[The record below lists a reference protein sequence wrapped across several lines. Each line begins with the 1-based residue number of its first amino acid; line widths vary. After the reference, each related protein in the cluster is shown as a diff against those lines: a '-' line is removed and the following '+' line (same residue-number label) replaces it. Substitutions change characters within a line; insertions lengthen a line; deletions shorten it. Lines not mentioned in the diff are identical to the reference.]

1 MANLRIS
8 ELDFDTIKS
17 NLKDFLRAQDQF
29 TDYDFEG
36 SGFAVLLD
44 VLAYNTH
51 YNAYLANMLV
61 NEMFLDSAVKRSSA
75 VSLAKLI
82 GYTPRSTRSA
92 RALLNLVVN
101 NPTGSPSF
109 ITLEK
114 NTPFSVTL
122 DGTSFTFYNQESKT
136 VFKENDIYSIN
147 NLEVVEGKQL
157 TLTYVSSNP
166 GPEEKFEIPSTTID
180 TSTIVVTVQDSFTN
194 TSSRVYV
201 LNNDIT
207 SLDNNSEVYYLEE
220 NSSEYYQIFFG
231 DDITSKKL
239 KVGNIVNIT
248 FLNSSGALANSSNL
262 INQAFTTTSI
272 GGSSSVDITTI
283 TNPTGGSNKEGI
295 GSIRFNAPRVAAA
308 KNRAVTAADY
318 QAIISAEYTEA
329 ESVSVWGGEDN
340 DPPSYG
346 KVFIALKPYKGFF
359 ISQTT
364 KQNIINSILANKKV
378 LAITPEIVDPEYFY
392 INLNISVV
400 YNQRITTKTSDQL
413 KVNVID
419 TVTRYFTSELQKFD
433 RDFNKSYLSKLILE
447 ADQSITSV
455 NVTVKLQ
462 QRHNIFLNSINSFL
476 DQDAIKLQ
484 NPIVPGTL
492 TTSRF
497 YLITNNTE
505 TLVQLIDIPNDS
517 PPDLDGSG
525 VIRIINPLNAVT
537 IVAQAGTINYGSGV
551 VNLNNFVPTAL
562 PNTISDFRLSATIQ
576 DTSQSIKADRKQV
589 LVLDDS
595 VLNAFAGTQAGIT
608 VSVVAE

>member
-1 MANLRIS
+1 MVI
-8 ELDFDTIKS
+8 
-17 NLKDFLRAQDQF
+17 
-29 TDYDFEG
+29 
-36 SGFAVLLD
+36 
-44 VLAYNTH
+44 
-51 YNAYLANMLV
+51 
-61 NEMFLDSAVKRSSA
+61 
-75 VSLAKLI
+75 
-82 GYTPRSTRSA
+82 
-92 RALLNLVVN
+92 N

-109 ITLEK
+109 VTLSS
-114 NTPFSVTL
+114 NSPFSVTL

-136 VFKENDIYSIN
+136 IFKENGIYSIN

-157 TLTYVSSNP
+157 ALTYVCSNP

-180 TSTIVVTVQDSFTN
+180 TSTLVVTVQDSATN
-194 TSSRVYV
+194 TSSSVYV

-220 NSSEYYQIFFG
+220 NSSEYYQIYFG
-231 DDITSKKL
+231 DGITSKKL

-272 GGSSSVDITTI
+272 GGSSSVDITTV

-318 QAIISAEYTEA
+318 QAIVSAEYTEA

-392 INLNISVV
+392 INLNIAVV

-419 TVTRYFTSELQKFD
+419 TVTQYFTSQLQKFD
-433 RDFNKSYLSKLILE
+433 KDFNKSYLTKLILD

-497 YLITNNTE
+497 FLVTNNTE
-505 TLVQLIDIPNDS
+505 TLVQLTDIPNDS
-517 PPDLDGSG
+517 PPNLNGSG
-525 VIRIINPLNAVT
+525 VIRIINPLNGVT
-537 IVAQAGTINYGSGV
+537 VVTQAGTVNYGSGV
-551 VNLNNFVPTAL
+551 VTLNNFVPTAL
-562 PNTISDFRLSATIQ
+562 PNTISDFRLTATIQ
-576 DTSQSIKADRKQV
+576 DTSQSIKADRRQV

-608 VSVVAE
+608 ISVVAE